1 MSFTNFLQNI
11 ATIFTNIFSWLVNI
25 SSALFSNFVFKI
37 IFFMVLIAFL
47 TSIIIKLYNKVNKN
61 DDFIDDTDDL
71 QLIDEDYWEEEDFEE
86 GDFDD

>member
-11 ATIFTNIFSWLVNI
+11 ATIFTNIFSWLINI

-47 TSIIIKLYNKVNKN
+47 TSIIIKLYNKLNKN